1 MNKKIIKGLILV
13 IIISIIS
20 IFLNDILP
28 FKLESLTIAIVI
40 GIIINNLFTLDDTF
54 KPGIKF
60 SLKKLLKFGIILLGF
75 KLNMSEILNAG
86 PRILVLVL
94 IVVPL
99 TLMTY
104 ILLSKKFGVNKHLGA
119 LLGVGSCIC
128 GASAIVALTPVIN
141 AEEEDSVIAVSV
153 VSFLGA
159 IGVIIYTL
167 IGNLNLLSLENY
179 GIWSGLSLQGVA
191 HAVAAAF
198 ARGDVAG
205 KIGTLVKMTR
215 VIMLVPVSIFL
226 GMHFNKRNARGK
238 SKFPMYVLYFI
249 IAAIINSMGFIPT
262 DIVFYLK
269 KASSFLIL
277 LAMAAMG
284 LSVNFKDFASKGVK
298 ALLMGSVLFTAFS
311 AFNYFL
317 IILI

>member
-1 MNKKIIKGLILV
+1 MNKKIIPGLILV
-13 IIISIIS
+13 IIISMIS
-20 IFLNDILP
+20 IVINDWLP
-28 FKLESLTIAIVI
+28 IKLESLTIAIII
-40 GIIINNLFTLDDTF
+40 GILVNNLFILDDKF
-54 KPGIKF
+54 KSGIKF
-60 SLKKLLKFGIILLGF
+60 SLKKILKLGIILLGF
-75 KLNMSEILNAG
+75 KLNSSEIINAG
-86 PRILVLVL
+86 PRILILVL

-99 TLMTY
+99 TLLTY
-104 ILLSKKFGVNKHLGA
+104 IILSKKFGVNKHLGA

-128 GASAIVALTPVIN
+128 GASAIVAMTPVIN

-167 IGNLNLLSLENY
+167 ISKFNIISIENY

-198 ARGDVAG
+198 AMGDVSG

-215 VIMLVPVSIFL
+215 VVMLVPVTLFL
-226 GMHFNKRNARGK
+226 GMYFNKSSNSTK

-249 IAAIINSMGFIPT
+249 IAAFINSLGIIPSEV
-262 DIVFYLK
+262 VFYLK
-269 KASSFLIL
+269 KASSFFILI
-277 LAMAAMG
+277 AMAGMG
-284 LSVNFKDFASKGVK
+284 LSVNFKDFANKGVK

-311 AFNYFL
+311 IFNYFL
-317 IILI
+317 VILL